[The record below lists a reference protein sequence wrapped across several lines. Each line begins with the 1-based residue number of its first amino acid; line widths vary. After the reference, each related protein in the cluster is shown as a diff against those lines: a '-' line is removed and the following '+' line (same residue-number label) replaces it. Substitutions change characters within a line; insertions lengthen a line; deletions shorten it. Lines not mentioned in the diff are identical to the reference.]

1 MNKKMK
7 TFISLSVFLNVLL
20 VGIILGGVSG
30 GFSKHHFDRGHK
42 SEQMEQ
48 RLSRILAVLPAEK
61 NALFKQRLNELKVLK
76 RTDKEQMKFAR
87 RNILQVFEQEPFD
100 KVAYQHAVQ
109 TLNQLH
115 QTQMDKRVSL
125 LADVGEYLSPK
136 ERRQLSSLIMKRG
149 ERK

>member
-109 TLNQLH
+109 ALNQLH

>member
-76 RTDKEQMKFAR
+76 RTDKEQMKLAR
-87 RNILQVFEQEPFD
+87 RHIMQVFEQEPFD
-100 KVAYQHAVQ
+100 KVAYQQAVQ
-109 TLNQLH
+109 ALNQLH

-136 ERRQLSSLIMKRG
+136 ERRQLSRLIMKRG